1 MRSTN
6 QVRTYNRNESVVF
19 SKTDEPFGGLSNMAG
34 GFPLKVNGL
43 RILTSEALYQA
54 CRFPHKPDV
63 QRLIIEQASPMT
75 AKMKSK
81 PYRRDSRPD
90 WDQVRVKIMRWCLRV
105 KLVQNWEKFS
115 KLLLATGNC
124 PIVEQSW
131 KDDFWGT
138 KPVDDQT
145 LVGMNVLGRLLMELR
160 EEVRSGG
167 RAAFLRVDPLAI
179 PDFLLLGQPIQPVI
193 AEGIDQ
199 NEQDSPVQPTLF
211 NPLDQPLQDGQ
222 RATAAD
228 LPVQATLFDLP
239 EQAEGAEPQGSAETP
254 RMELAHALKPY
265 PAYKDSG
272 VPWLGEVP
280 AHWEVRRGKA
290 LFRCIDVRSQTGQEE
305 LLTVS
310 SERGVVPRRSANVT
324 MFKAE
329 SYVGYKLCWP
339 DDLVINSLWAW
350 ARGLGVSP
358 YHGIVSSAYGVYRLR
373 NRQQDNPR
381 FIHQLVR
388 STPFQWELQ
397 VRSKGIWVSR
407 LQLTDD
413 AFLGAPFP
421 MPPSNE
427 QTAIVRFL
435 DYMDRRIRRY
445 IRAKQKLIK
454 LLEEYKQ
461 ALIHQV
467 VTGQI
472 DVRTG
477 QPYPAYKD
485 SGVEWLGEVPAH
497 WEVRRLKR
505 IARLNPSKSEVP
517 LAIRNDPAVFLP
529 MERVGSDGRFDAS
542 EVHPISALW
551 NGFTYFRRGDV
562 IVAKITPCFEN
573 GKGACLKDLPTSVGF
588 GSTEFHVIRP
598 LAEVTAPYVYRVTT
612 LSEFRRL
619 GADEMTGAAGQ
630 QRVPA
635 EFIANFRIPLPP
647 LSEQTAIVEYLDA
660 QTAKVDA
667 AMAAACREIELLR
680 EYRERLIAD
689 VVTGKVDVRE
699 VAAQLPEELN
709 EPELLIDA
717 DEGEGEASE
726 MSEINGEVLEDVA
739 DE

>member
-461 ALIHQV
+461 ALIHQA

-477 QPYPAYKD
+477 KPYPAYKD
-485 SGVEWLGEVPAH
+485 SGIEWLGQVPEH
-497 WEVRRLKR
+497 WEVRRLKTAVDHINEQTSFKTDEDLY
-505 IARLNPSKSEVP
+505 IALEHVESWTGRL
-517 LAIRNDPAVFLP
+517 LLP
-529 MERVGSDGRFDAS
+529 TGEAQFDSQVKRFRA
-542 EVHPISALW
+542 
-551 NGFTYFRRGDV
+551 GDV
-562 IVAKITPCFEN
+562 LFGKLRPYLAKVVRPKQSGLCVGEFFVLRARPVLTPQYLEVALRSAPAIDFVNSSTY
-573 GKGACLKDLPTSVGF
+573 GAKMPRADWTFVGAMLF
-588 GSTEFHVIRP
+588 
-598 LAEVTAPYVYRVTT
+598 
-612 LSEFRRL
+612 
-619 GADEMTGAAGQ
+619 
-630 QRVPA
+630 
-635 EFIANFRIPLPP
+635 PLPP
-647 LSEQTAIVEYLDA
+647 LPEQTAIVEYLDA
-660 QTAKVDA
+660 QTAKIDTATA
-667 AMAAACREIELLR
+667 ALRREIELLR
-680 EYRERLIAD
+680 EYRERVIAD
-689 VVTGKVDVRE
+689 VLTGKVDVRE
-699 VAAQLPEELN
+699 VAAQLPEEPPEEESDGP
-709 EPELLIDA
+709 EPSDEAETFASDSEEEEGTDLDA
-717 DEGEGEASE
+717 TA
-726 MSEINGEVLEDVA
+726 
-739 DE
+739 